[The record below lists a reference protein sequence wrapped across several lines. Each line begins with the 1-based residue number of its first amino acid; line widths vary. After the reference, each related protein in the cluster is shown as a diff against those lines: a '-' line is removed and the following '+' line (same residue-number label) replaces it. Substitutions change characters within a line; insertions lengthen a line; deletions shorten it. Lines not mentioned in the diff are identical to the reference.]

1 MFKAINTGRKTKG
14 QVIYEKYDYSFDFKP
29 AQNTDITL
37 MVGYLYLGID
47 SETMLARQVWGYSP
61 SSSWTRKTLKVP
73 TYFYGDLSLQ
83 EEIQAGL
90 PKRLVDSGNW
100 TTYYDSDTG
109 WVCIGDDSFSKND
122 IAVEFATNTIA
133 VLKEENLKA
142 VWLQPVF
149 L

>member
-1 MFKAINTGRKTKG
+1 MFKAITTGIKTNG
-14 QVIYEKYDYSFDFKP
+14 QVIYEKNDYSFDFKP

-61 SSSWTRKTLKVP
+61 SSSWMKKILKVP
-73 TYFYGDLSLQ
+73 TYFSGDLSLQ

-90 PKRLVDSGNW
+90 SQRLGDSENW
-100 TTYYDSDTG
+100 TTYYDPDTG

-149 L
+149 Q